1 METKTYIWIGIF
13 IGGAIGGWL
22 GAALDHGNYLGFLS
36 IIMSGAGSIAGVF
49 AGYKLGNSI

>member
-1 METKTYIWIGIF
+1 METKTYIWIGII

-22 GAALDHGNYLGFLS
+22 GATVDHGNYLGFWS
-36 IIMSGAGSIAGVF
+36 IIISGTGSIVGVF